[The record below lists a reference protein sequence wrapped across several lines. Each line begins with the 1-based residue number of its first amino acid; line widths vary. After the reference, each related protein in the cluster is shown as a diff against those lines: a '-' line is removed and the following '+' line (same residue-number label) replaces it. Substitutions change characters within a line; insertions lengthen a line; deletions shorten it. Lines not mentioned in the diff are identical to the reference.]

1 MLSDVLIAIQI
12 LYNLSFHY
20 YLIYDIIYD
29 WCEGLNWRNVVKISE
44 DVYWVGVRDWNRRL
58 FDALIPLP
66 QGTTYNSYLIIGEEK
81 KALID
86 TVNPGFEK
94 ELEEKISQVVDP
106 ADIEYIVM
114 NHAEP
119 DHAGAIPHLMKINS
133 KAMLVTTNR
142 GAAMAQTFHHVPEER
157 IKKVSDQESIDLG
170 GKTLRFIEAPM
181 LHWPETMF
189 TYLQEDKI
197 LFPCD
202 FFGLHVAKGLY
213 DEEVKDL
220 IVHAQRYFGEIM
232 MPFRM
237 MAERALQKIKDLD
250 IQMIAPSH
258 GPIHRNTQR
267 ILEAYGKWARGETRR
282 KATVI
287 YVTMWKS
294 TEKMIKP
301 IVDTLASEG
310 IEIALYDL
318 TSADIGDL
326 AKDMVDSRAIVL
338 GAPTV
343 LGGVHPLAQHAAY
356 LVRALRPPVKYGVI
370 LSSYGWGG
378 GAVRHIQETLGP
390 LKIEVVGIVEVR
402 GPPSEEDISKIIET
416 GKTLA
421 EKIKEEES

>member
-1 MLSDVLIAIQI
+1 L
-12 LYNLSFHY
+12 
-20 YLIYDIIYD
+20 
-29 WCEGLNWRNVVKISE
+29 EWRNVVEISG
-44 DVYWVGVRDWNRRL
+44 DVYWVGIRDWNRRL

-86 TVNPGFEK
+86 TVNPGFEE
-94 ELEEKISQVVDP
+94 ELEEKIRQIVDP
-106 ADIEYIVM
+106 ADIDYIVM

-119 DHAGAIPHLMKINS
+119 DHAGAIPHMMRINS
-133 KAMLVTTNR
+133 KAMLVTTSR
-142 GAAMAQTFHHVPEER
+142 GVGMAQTFYSVPKKR

-170 GKTLRFIEAPM
+170 GKSLRFIEAPM

-197 LFPCD
+197 I
-202 FFGLHVAKGLY
+202 FGLHVAKGLY
-213 DEEVKDL
+213 DEEVEDL

-237 MAERALQKIKDLD
+237 MAERALQKIEDLK

-258 GPIHRNTQR
+258 GPIHKNTQR
-267 ILEAYGKWARGETRR
+267 ILEAYWKWARGETKR
-282 KATVI
+282 KATII

-301 IVDTLASEG
+301 IADTLASEG

-318 TSADIGDL
+318 TSADIGEV
-326 AKDMVDSRAIVL
+326 AKDLVDSRAIVL

-343 LGGVHPLAQHAAY
+343 LGGVHPVAQNAAY
-356 LVRALRPPVKYGVI
+356 LVKALRPPVKYEVV

-378 GAVRHIQETLGP
+378 GAVRHLEEILEP
-390 LKIEVVGIVEVR
+390 LKIEVVGMVEVR
-402 GPPSEEDISKIIET
+402 GPPSEEDITKIVKI
-416 GKTLA
+416 GKALA
-421 EKIKEEES
+421 EKIKKGE